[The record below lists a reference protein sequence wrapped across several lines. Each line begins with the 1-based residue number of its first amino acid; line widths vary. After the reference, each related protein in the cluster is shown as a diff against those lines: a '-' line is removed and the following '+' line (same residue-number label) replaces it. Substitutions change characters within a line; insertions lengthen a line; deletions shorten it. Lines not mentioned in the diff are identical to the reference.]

1 MLLISSYLLAATDH
15 KGHCFS
21 IKHRGQHKLINFNTK
36 FMIQI
41 ASVAASEKVRGRPP
55 SPPVAWI
62 YQLHAAGGVSG
73 FTTMV
78 MVFGMSCVLF
88 VQSRL
93 VVIAR
98 CT

>member
-21 IKHRGQHKLINFNTK
+21 IKHRGQHKLMNFNTK

-41 ASVAASEKVRGRPP
+41 ASVAASEKVHERLP

-62 YQLHAAGGVSG
+62 YQLDAAGGVSG

-78 MVFGMSCVLF
+78 MVFVMSCVIF
-88 VQSRL
+88 VRSRL
-93 VVIAR
+93 VVIAC